1 MSNSSGTVSQGE
13 ISAFLGQGTSFNG
26 RLLFEGTVR
35 IDGTFVGDIYTR
47 DTLIVGP
54 EARVRAQ
61 IDADTVVVA
70 GVLEGEVRALGR
82 VEIQSTGVLR
92 GQVISPVLKIEEGG
106 MFEGRTQMQAS
117 PENPT

>member
-1 MSNSSGTVSQGE
+1 MSDTLTQGE

-35 IDGTFVGDIYTR
+35 IDGNFVGEIYTR
-47 DTLIVGP
+47 DTLIVGAD
-54 EARVRAQ
+54 ARVRAQ

-70 GVLEGEVRALGR
+70 GVVEGEVRALGR

-92 GQVISPVLKIEEGG
+92 GQVISPILKIEEGG
-106 MFEGRTQMQAS
+106 MFEGRTQMQPTPES
-117 PENPT
+117 P

>member
-1 MSNSSGTVSQGE
+1 MKETFDQGE
-13 ISAFLGQGTSFNG
+13 ISAFLGPGTSFSG

-35 IDGTFVGDIYTR
+35 IDGNFVGDIFTR
-47 DTLIVGP
+47 DTLIIGS

-70 GVLEGEVRALGR
+70 GTVEGEIRALSR
-82 VEIQSTGVLR
+82 VEIQSSGVLR

-106 MFEGRTQMQAS
+106 IFEGRTQMQAS
-117 PENPT
+117 AEKT